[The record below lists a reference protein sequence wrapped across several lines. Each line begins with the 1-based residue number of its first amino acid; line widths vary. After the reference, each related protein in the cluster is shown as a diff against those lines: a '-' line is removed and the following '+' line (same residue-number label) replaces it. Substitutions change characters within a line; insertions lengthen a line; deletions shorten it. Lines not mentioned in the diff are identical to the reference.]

1 MKNKTSKTKK
11 TNKHKAADRLNL
23 IRQAKGAVKIIGEIE
38 DSWTEIT
45 DCYMS
50 DIQKLFQRRSDLRWA
65 VTRFKEEYVSDKYI
79 SGATHSGVY
88 EREQEEEA

>member
-1 MKNKTSKTKK
+1 M
-11 TNKHKAADRLNL
+11 

-38 DSWTEIT
+38 DNWTEIT

-50 DIQKLFQRRSDLRWA
+50 DIQKLFQIRGDLRWA
-65 VTRFKEEYVSDKYI
+65 VTRFKEEYVSDEYI
-79 SGATHSGVY
+79 KGATNSRVY